1 MMPSNDDLEN
11 HNFEFAGNI
20 LLSPFARYIRRLR
33 IFKKR
38 TDISSAARD
47 SGISVDR
54 LMQLELDKDVPTD
67 CELILL
73 SRYYD
78 VYLDNLLRLRPNGK
92 TN

>member
-1 MMPSNDDLEN
+1 MPPSNQS
-11 HNFEFAGNI
+11 HEFAGNI

-33 IFKKR
+33 LFKKR

-47 SGISVDR
+47 SGISADR

-73 SRYYD
+73 SKYYD
-78 VYLDNLLRLRPNGK
+78 VYLDNLLRLRPNCK